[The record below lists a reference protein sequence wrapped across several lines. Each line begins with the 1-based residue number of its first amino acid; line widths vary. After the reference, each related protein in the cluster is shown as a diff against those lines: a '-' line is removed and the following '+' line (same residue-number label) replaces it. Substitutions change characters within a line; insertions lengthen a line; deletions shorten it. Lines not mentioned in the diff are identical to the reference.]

1 MKKLKEFLM
10 LLIPF
15 AALSTLSVIWFAI
28 NTQGGV
34 RYLQLMF
41 ADSFF
46 IIALMH
52 TFVPPIIISF
62 IVCLFYKLIVS
73 FMKIKMTRKI
83 DYIILFVLSLIP
95 YRVFIRDFTYGY
107 SIFYLDTDLCM
118 SRREACSFCYA
129 VFGSVRYSTATPFR
143 VSALMRFF

>member
-1 MKKLKEFLM
+1 MKKIKEFLM

-52 TFVPPIIISF
+52 TFVPSIIISF
-62 IVCLFYKLIVS
+62 VVS
-73 FMKIKMTRKI
+73 FIKIKMTRKI
-83 DYIILFVLSLIP
+83 YYIILFVLSLIP
-95 YRVFIRDFTYGY
+95 PVIYILVITRTFDIVNNTIFTLQIGIIVTFIFWLAELVNKIIRKH
-107 SIFYLDTDLCM
+107 
-118 SRREACSFCYA
+118 
-129 VFGSVRYSTATPFR
+129 
-143 VSALMRFF
+143 FFKRPADANE

>member
-34 RYLQLMF
+34 RYLQLML

-62 IVCLFYKLIVS
+62 IVCFFYKNKDDTKNRLYHFICPV
-73 FMKIKMTRKI
+73 I
-83 DYIILFVLSLIP
+83 DS
-95 YRVFIRDFTYGY
+95 TC
-107 SIFYLDTDLCM
+107 YLHT
-118 SRREACSFCYA
+118 CYDKN
-129 VFGSVRYSTATPFR
+129 
-143 VSALMRFF
+143 L

>member
-1 MKKLKEFLM
+1 MKKLKEFSM

-52 TFVPPIIISF
+52 TFVSPIIISF

-73 FMKIKMTRKI
+73 LMKIKMTRKI

-95 YRVFIRDFTYGY
+95 PVIYILVMTRTFDIVNNTIFTLQIGIIVTFVFWLTELVNKIIRKH
-107 SIFYLDTDLCM
+107 
-118 SRREACSFCYA
+118 
-129 VFGSVRYSTATPFR
+129 
-143 VSALMRFF
+143 FFKRPADANE

>member
-28 NTQGGV
+28 NTQVGI
-34 RYLQLMF
+34 RYLRLMF

-46 IIALMH
+46 IIALKH

-62 IVCLFYKLIVS
+62 IVCLFYKIIVS

-95 YRVFIRDFTYGY
+95 PIIYILVMTRTFDIVNNTIFTLQIGIIVTFIFWLAELVNKIIRKH
-107 SIFYLDTDLCM
+107 
-118 SRREACSFCYA
+118 
-129 VFGSVRYSTATPFR
+129 
-143 VSALMRFF
+143 FFKRPADANE

>member
-1 MKKLKEFLM
+1 MKKIKEFLM

-52 TFVPPIIISF
+52 TFVPSIIISF
-62 IVCLFYKLIVS
+62 IVCLFYKLVVS
-73 FMKIKMTRKI
+73 FIKIKMTRKI
-83 DYIILFVLSLIP
+83 YYIILFVLSLIQEL
-95 YRVFIRDFTYGY
+95 VH
-107 SIFYLDTDLCM
+107 
-118 SRREACSFCYA
+118 
-129 VFGSVRYSTATPFR
+129 
-143 VSALMRFF
+143 